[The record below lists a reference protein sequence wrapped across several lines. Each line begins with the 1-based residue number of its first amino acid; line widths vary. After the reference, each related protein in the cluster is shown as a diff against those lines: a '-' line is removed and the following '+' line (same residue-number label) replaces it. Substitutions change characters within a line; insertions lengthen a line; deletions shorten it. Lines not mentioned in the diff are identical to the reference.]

1 MNKDTDWESMKM
13 SNDITS
19 LVCAA
24 TVNTPACDISL
35 TDLRTLLR
43 EEKILHTTST
53 NINKENTKESE

>member
-1 MNKDTDWESMKM
+1 MKM

-35 TDLRTLLR
+35 TDLRTLLG

-53 NINKENTKESE
+53 NTNKENTKESE